1 MGIGLGVFLIVI
13 GGILSFTTLDNS
25 LLKTNLDVVGYIL
38 MIGGLLALIFG
49 TIQNRQRA
57 NTSHTSVVERRNIE
71 EGNVQHDVHEV
82 RGRPPRRL
90 TFARLG
96 ARQKADSGTSM
107 IESSVPSAMARSA
120 ASRGSTLRA

>member
-49 TIQNRQRA
+49 TIQNRQTR
-57 NTSHTSVVERRNIE
+57 
-71 EGNVQHDVHEV
+71 QHV
-82 RGRPPRRL
+82 
-90 TFARLG
+90 ARLG
-96 ARQKADSGTSM
+96 AS
-107 IESSVPSAMARSA
+107 SA
-120 ASRGSTLRA
+120 ATSKRATSSTDVP